1 MDALRGR
8 IPRALKN
15 HKTPEGWAYGQY
27 CRGLLA
33 RLGPLPND
41 ARPTLREAG
50 LVVVDLI
57 RARENLE
64 RIQKP
69 RFREAK
75 RRYARE
81 ILHLRH
87 TLLLL
92 ERRLEQR
99 MGMPT
104 SNSNDS
110 VEFASLLAA
119 QAIEMR
125 QSQRDRD

>member
-69 RFREAK
+69 RFRDAK

-99 MGMPT
+99 MGLPA
-104 SNSNDS
+104 SNANESYD
-110 VEFASLLAA
+110 FATMLAA
-119 QAIEMR
+119 QAAEMR
-125 QSQRDRD
+125 QSRRDPD